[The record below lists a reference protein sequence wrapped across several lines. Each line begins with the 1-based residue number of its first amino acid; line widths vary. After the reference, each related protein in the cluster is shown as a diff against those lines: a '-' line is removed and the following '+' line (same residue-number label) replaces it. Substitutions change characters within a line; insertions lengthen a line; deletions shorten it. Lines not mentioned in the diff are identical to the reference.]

1 MCPVV
6 LIQYGIGE
14 LEGWGTYTMVN
25 EENSRI
31 INRTSDMLLECPIGW
46 VFMKPQ
52 CKSTSEEHDR
62 VNRLKQ
68 HKHEFVIQREV
79 LYGLPIASV
88 NTYT

>member
-14 LEGWGTYTMVN
+14 LEGWETYTMVN

-52 CKSTSEEHDR
+52 CKSTSEEHDT